1 MAFAKAECLVR
12 VRFCSDW
19 FGKRQLA
26 HLDFSSCQESGERVK
41 EPLLRTRDS
50 KFFVPADVK
59 LLLQEEPF
67 ATVST
72 SDEPTL
78 RTRIV
83 VGLNQHPLADPVASV
98 TPAKKAGCT
107 LSFHVFPHS
116 SAEGTR
122 VAFSALCA
130 KKCLPTFS

>member
-50 KFFVPADVK
+50 KFFVPAD
-59 LLLQEEPF
+59 
-67 ATVST
+67 
-72 SDEPTL
+72 
-78 RTRIV
+78 
-83 VGLNQHPLADPVASV
+83 PLADPVASV